1 MTELWRSILRG
12 GRPAEARS
20 AAPRRREPPIAPASA
35 PESVPMGPGAMIG
48 GGGGYSLTKEE
59 RDAGDRYSSS
69 IRGLG
74 RQSSDAPVTPLT
86 NRNTPEFPVGP
97 GGVVSPS
104 PLQMAVDATGAPESY
119 MSALIVHE
127 SGGRA
132 DARAESSSAT
142 GHFQFIDGTW
152 LDVMRRYGGRYGAAG
167 QEMASAITRRAD
179 GSSTVSDP
187 AMRERILAAR
197 EDPRWAA
204 LLGGHLT
211 QENASA
217 LRAALGRPVTE
228 GEVYLTH
235 FLGPSDGTALV
246 RAVTATERG
255 RNRPASDFVSGEAVD
270 ANPTIFWVDDGRN
283 RARFNRVPNGRGG
296 TKLVYAGGGR
306 RATAAEVYARQ
317 THRFRDGERHRPYRG
332 R

>member
-12 GRPAEARS
+12 GRPAEART
-20 AAPRRREPPIAPASA
+20 AAPRRQPPIAPAPA
-35 PESVPMGPGAMIG
+35 PQSVPMGPGAFG
-48 GGGGYSLTKEE
+48 NGSQGYSLTKEE
-59 RDAGDRYSSS
+59 RDAGDRYSANM
-69 IRGLG
+69 RGVA
-74 RQSSDAPVTPLT
+74 RQSTDAPVTPLSA
-86 NRNTPEFPVGP
+86 RDAPSFPVGP

-104 PLQMAVDATGAPESY
+104 PTQMAVDLTGVPESY
-119 MSALIVHE
+119 VTALVTQE

-132 DARAESSSAT
+132 DARAPSSSAT

-152 LDVMRRYGGRYGAAG
+152 LDVMRRYGGRYGPAG

-179 GSSTVSDP
+179 GSASVADP
-187 AMRERILAAR
+187 AMRARILAAR
-197 EDPRWAA
+197 EDPRWSA
-204 LLGGHLT
+204 LLGGHFT

-217 LRAALGRPVTE
+217 LRASLGRPVSE

-235 FLGPSDGTALV
+235 FLGQRDGTDLI
-246 RAVTATERG
+246 RAVTASERG
-255 RNRPASDFVSGEAVD
+255 RNRPASDFVTAEAVA
-270 ANPTIFWVDDGRN
+270 ANPTIFYVDDGRN

-296 TKLVYAGGGR
+296 TKLAYAGGGR

-317 THRFRDGERHRPYRG
+317 THLFRDGERQRPYRG